1 MEKANLNPNQL
12 RAISCILESSSI
24 EEAAKKAKISRGTIY
39 LWLKDQTFKAR
50 LEKERDILFYE
61 HLNLLRQAAGKATKV
76 LIDLLKSEDE
86 TTRRLAAREILS
98 QSLRITE
105 IRSLERRIS
114 WLEEVVE
121 QKYQKL

>member
-1 MEKANLNPNQL
+1 MGEAKLTPNQL
-12 RAISCILESSSI
+12 RTIAFILESDSI
-24 EEAAKKAKISRGTIY
+24 ERAAKKAKISRSSIY
-39 LWLKDQTFKAR
+39 LWLKNGTFKAR

-86 TTRRLAAREILS
+86 TVKRLVAREILS

-121 QKYQKL
+121 QKYQNL

>member
-24 EEAAKKAKISRGTIY
+24 EEAAKKAKISRTTIY
-39 LWLKDQTFKAR
+39 LWLKDETFKAR

>member
-1 MEKANLNPNQL
+1 MEKTSLSPSQL
-12 RAISCILESSSI
+12 KTISCILEANSL
-24 EEAAKKAKISRGTIY
+24 EQAARKAKISRSSIY
-39 LWLKDQTFKAR
+39 LWLKDQSFKAR
-50 LEKERDILFYE
+50 LEKERDILFHE
-61 HLNLLRQAAGKATKV
+61 HLNLLRQAVGKATKV

-86 TTRRLAAREILS
+86 TSKRLSAREILS

-121 QKYQKL
+121 QKYQNL

>member
-1 MEKANLNPNQL
+1 MEKAKLTSNQL

-24 EEAAKKAKISRGTIY
+24 EEAAKKAKLSRTTIY
-39 LWLKDQTFKAR
+39 FWLKDQTFKAR

-76 LIDLLKSEDE
+76 LIYLLKSEDE

-121 QKYQKL
+121 QKYQNL